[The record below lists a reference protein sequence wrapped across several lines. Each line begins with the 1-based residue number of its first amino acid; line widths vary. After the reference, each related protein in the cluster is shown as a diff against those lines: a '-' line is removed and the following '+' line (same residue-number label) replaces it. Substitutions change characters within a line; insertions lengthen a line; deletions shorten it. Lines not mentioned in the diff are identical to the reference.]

1 MLPTHC
7 AVPGGPQSAS
17 CALYTRIVCTCTHTV
32 QSMCLPTLQRVRSR
46 HSQLNGTIGCMQG
59 EGGRGGGGR
68 KGGREGGREGGGE
81 ECGRHEGRGRER
93 GRNGREKGGRGEG
106 EKKSSSGEKE
116 ERGRALHSQCLG
128 IPPGIPPPPQLTC
141 CGFEQLLL
149 PPALPAAA
157 QWLSW

>member
-1 MLPTHC
+1 MPVVLC
-7 AVPGGPQSAS
+7 AHVLCVPAHTQCRACASPHFRELGANTASSMAPLSA
-17 CALYTRIVCTCTHTV
+17 CKGR
-32 QSMCLPTLQRVRSR
+32 
-46 HSQLNGTIGCMQG
+46 G
-59 EGGRGGGGR
+59 EGGRAGG
-68 KGGREGGREGGGE
+68 EGGREGGSEGGE
-81 ECGRHEGRGRER
+81 GGGGEVWEARGKREGVGEG

-116 ERGRALHSQCLG
+116 ERGRALHPQCLG

-149 PPALPAAA
+149 PRAPPAAA

>member
-17 CALYTRIVCTCTHTV
+17 CALCTRIVCTCTHTV
-32 QSMCLPTLQRVRSR
+32 QSVCLPTLQRVRNK
-46 HSQLNGTIGCMQG
+46 HSQLNGTVACMQG
-59 EGGRGGGGR
+59 EGGREGR
-68 KGGREGGREGGGE
+68 REGGRGGGGVWE
-81 ECGRHEGRGRER
+81 ARGKREGVGEG

-116 ERGRALHSQCLG
+116 ERGRALHAQCLG
-128 IPPGIPPPPQLTC
+128 IPPGTSPPPQLTC

-149 PPALPAAA
+149 PRALPAAA